1 MLRGRTR
8 QHATVTPF
16 MKFIVGV
23 AINAFAV
30 WIAVGVIDGLEFS
43 GDFWKLLLIA
53 VILGVVNTGIKPILK
68 ILSIPFIIMSLGL
81 FLLVINWVMFALVIW
96 LAAPD
101 RLDLGLTSTGLWSTF
116 LGALIV
122 SVTSWVASAA
132 VSK

>member
-1 MLRGRTR
+1 
-8 QHATVTPF
+8 
-16 MKFIVGV
+16 MKFLVGL

-30 WIAVGVIDGLEFS
+30 WVAVGVIDGLEFS
-43 GDFWKLLLIA
+43 GDIWKLLLIA

-68 ILSIPFIIMSLGL
+68 VLSIPFIVMSLGL

-122 SVTSWVASAA
+122 SITSWVASAA
-132 VSK
+132 VSR